1 MPPARDNDHSALAL
15 FAAELQAARARAGMS
30 RDELAA
36 RINYSPSLVGMVESM
51 RRVPRLDFAQR
62 CDEALATTGTF
73 ARLHEHLRTAPFP
86 SWFRPFVQHEA
97 EASSLRWYELSLV
110 PGLLQTAD
118 YARAVLSTRVGAT
131 EDEIDQAVSGRME
144 RQAIL
149 HRDDPPLLWAV
160 VDEAV
165 VRRPVGGSD
174 VMHAQVEHL
183 AEMAE
188 RTNVVVQVIPHST
201 GAHEG
206 LAGAFVIADFA
217 NAPSIVYLETALT
230 GLVVERP
237 EDVSAV
243 TLRYETLKNEALPRA
258 ASLELLREVA
268 KTWT

>member
-1 MPPARDNDHSALAL
+1 
-15 FAAELQAARARAGMS
+15 
-30 RDELAA
+30 
-36 RINYSPSLVGMVESM
+36 MVESM

-97 EASSLRWYELSLV
+97 EAAALRWYELSLV
-110 PGLLQTAD
+110 PGLLQTAG
-118 YARAVLSTRVGAT
+118 YARAVLCTRVGAT
-131 EDEIDQAVSGRME
+131 EDEIDQAVAARME

-149 HRDDPPLLWAV
+149 DRDDPPLLWAV

-165 VRRPVGGSD
+165 ARRPVGGTD
-174 VMHAQVEHL
+174 VMRAQVEHL

-188 RTNVVVQVIPHST
+188 RTNVVVQVIPRSA

-243 TLRYETLKNEALPRA
+243 TLRYETLKTEALPRA